1 MVEYNTNDAGKRYA
15 KKVKRVKS
23 WITIVNY
30 LFGLKLPSS
39 MVDLQSVMRILLFD
53 YSLTTL
59 TLVYFP
65 PNYDIEFQLCKISNC
80 IEKCTTT

>member
-1 MVEYNTNDAGKRYA
+1 MVEYNTNRDTNDAGKRYA

-53 YSLTTL
+53 
-59 TLVYFP
+59 
-65 PNYDIEFQLCKISNC
+65 
-80 IEKCTTT
+80 